1 MTNKILKHIQE
12 KLVFFGITL
21 ASIITVTSLDYAGV
35 FDSLELKS
43 LDHLFSEVRGP
54 LTGLLARDSTFSTDI
69 VIVEIDDEAY
79 RLLPESYPYSRGNIW
94 SRVVRNLAHAGAK
107 VVGLVIEFD
116 KPEFRELYYGDSIA
130 VSNKSDILFGE
141 AIEDAESLGTSVVL
155 ASNMVKEPNLIP
167 SQYIAN
173 PVKEIIQSG
182 GKTGL
187 INDILDQDNFT
198 RRYPIFWTMEHEPDS
213 MFLTFGL
220 KVVQVYNGISDTVI
234 PQFNREKITWTY
246 GPYDIKSY
254 GKTNS
259 FLINWYGPPSGYV
272 SSSKGYQSPWATF
285 RRFSLAQIIDTED
298 FMLSNPNEDVD
309 WMDQFISGKIPYWIN
324 AVEDSVEK
332 LSLIEIFGLG
342 KYFDPKKSPFYN
354 KIVLIGISVGVSEAD
369 KKTTPY
375 YNYLGVKHHT
385 PGVETHA
392 NAIQTILHNNYI
404 NVLGEKVTDI
414 EDYPWIHMIIIIITS
429 LIALIIMRNFHPVAA
444 GLLIILEGL
453 FYYVVVCGLFTNDI
467 MWFFKSTAQLV
478 IPESVISTYSGLF
491 NINVPGAGESTLLP
505 LVAPLFGAVSTF
517 ASNLI
522 YQFMVEQKDKKFYK
536 NTFSTYIAPELIAT
550 MYREKT
556 QPALGGESG
565 IKTALF
571 TDIQNFSTFSE
582 QLSATRLVE
591 LLNEYLSSMTD
602 VLFEKGG
609 TLDKYEGDAIIAFF
623 GAPLPMSD
631 HAQRACTVAL
641 NMQNEL
647 INLRHKWIEEG
658 DKWPKGVQEMQIRI
672 GINTGEMVIGNMG
685 SKTRMNYSMIGDA
698 VNLASR
704 LESSAKQYGVNIQVG
719 ENTYKEVE
727 NIFVFRFL
735 DKVRVKGKMQ
745 SVKTYELLGKINDVN
760 DNTEQLITI
769 FHEAQTLYYRQ
780 RWKEAITLFKKAE
793 SLEIMNPGKITN
805 PSRVYITRCRELKN
819 NPPDNEWDGV
829 WVLRQK

>member
-1 MTNKILKHIQE
+1 MKHIQE
-12 KLVFFGITL
+12 KLVFLGITL
-21 ASIITVTSLDYAGV
+21 ISVIIVTSLDYGGG

-54 LTGLLARDSTFSTDI
+54 LTGLLARDSTFSTNI

-94 SRVVRNLAHAGAK
+94 SRVVRNLAYAGAK
-107 VVGLVIEFD
+107 VIGLDIEFD
-116 KPEFRELYYGDSIA
+116 KPELREFHYEDSVT
-130 VSNKSDILFGE
+130 VSNKGDIRFGE
-141 AIEDAESLGTSVVL
+141 AIEDIESLGTSVVL
-155 ASNMVKEPNLIP
+155 ASNMIKEPNLIP
-167 SQYIAN
+167 PQYIAN
-173 PVKEIIQSG
+173 PVKEIIQNG

-213 MFLTFGL
+213 MYLTFGL
-220 KVVQVYNGISDTVI
+220 KVVQAFSGIGDTVI
-234 PQFNREKITWTY
+234 PQFHIDNISWTY
-246 GPYDIKSY
+246 GHFQIKPY
-254 GKTNS
+254 GRTNS

-272 SSSKGYQSPWATF
+272 ASSKGYQSPWATF
-285 RRFSLAQIIDTED
+285 QRFSLAQIIDTED
-298 FMLSNPNEDVD
+298 FMLSNPDEDVD
-309 WMDQFISGKIPYWIN
+309 WMDQFISGKIPDWIN

-332 LSLIEIFGLG
+332 LSLIELFGLG
-342 KYFDPKKSPFYN
+342 KNFDVKKSPFYN

-369 KKTTPY
+369 KKSTPY

-392 NAIQTILHNNYI
+392 NAIQTILHGNYI
-404 NVLGEKVTDI
+404 NVIGGKVTNL
-414 EDYPWIHMIIIIITS
+414 EDYPWFHLVIISITS
-429 LIALIIMRNFHPVAA
+429 LIALILLRMFHPIIA
-444 GLLIILEGL
+444 GLLIIVEGL
-453 FYYVVVCGLFTNDI
+453 LYYAIVCGFFTDDF
-467 MWFFKSTAQLV
+467 MWFFKSIAQVV
-478 IPESVISTYSGLF
+478 IPTNVISMYSDLF
-491 NINVPGAGESTLLP
+491 NMNLPGKGESILLP
-505 LVAPLFGAVSTF
+505 LTAPLFGAGLTF

-522 YQFMVEQKDKKFYK
+522 YQYMNEQKDKKFYK
-536 NTFSTYIAPELIAT
+536 DTFGTYIAPELIAT

-582 QLSATRLVE
+582 QLSATNLVE
-591 LLNEYLSSMTD
+591 LLNEYLSRMTD

-623 GAPLPMSD
+623 GAPLPMND
-631 HAQRACTVAL
+631 HALRACTVAL

-704 LESSAKQYGVNIQVG
+704 LESSAKQYGVNIQIG
-719 ENTYKEVE
+719 ENTFKEVD
-727 NIFVFRFL
+727 NIFAFRFL
-735 DKVRVKGKMQ
+735 DEVRVKGKKH
-745 SVKTYELLGKINDVN
+745 SVKTYELLGKINEIDE
-760 DNTEQLITI
+760 DTEQLITI
-769 FHEAQTLYYRQ
+769 FQKAQTFYYERN
-780 RWKEAITLFKKAE
+780 WKEAITLFKKTE
-793 SLEIMNPGKITN
+793 SLEKMNPGKLTN
-805 PSRVYITRCRELKN
+805 PSRVFLSRCREMKD
-819 NPPDNEWDGV
+819 NPPDKDWDGI
-829 WVLRQK
+829 WNLIQK